1 MTQPET
7 PTLDRANQH
16 VEQNRAVQ
24 SFIIWLRAKGYHIG
38 RTPEPHAGPCLN
50 FEGQDP
56 EDYTAHDSCY
66 LHLST
71 PQCVFDDNAD
81 QLLADFWGLD
91 LEQLAFEREAL
102 LAWARS
108 NQLGSA
114 IRGF

>member
-1 MTQPET
+1 
-7 PTLDRANQH
+7 
-16 VEQNRAVQ
+16 
-24 SFIIWLRAKGYHIG
+24 
-38 RTPEPHAGPCLN
+38 
-50 FEGQDP
+50 
-56 EDYTAHDSCY
+56 
-66 LHLST
+66 
-71 PQCVFDDNAD
+71 VFDDNAD